1 MTKKAGQIVLLG
13 GRGMLGTDL
22 DRALQQAGFGVE
34 VFDLPDF
41 DITDAGQLRA
51 AVGRSDVIINCAAYT
66 NVDGAEADAESA
78 YDVNAA
84 AVGRLGDLAK
94 ANDSYVVHISTDF
107 VFDGR
112 KSGPYVEQ
120 DAPNPLGAYGRT
132 KYQGE
137 QLLAAGG
144 CRHCIIRVQWTYGAA
159 GANFVSKMIEL
170 SKTRNQL
177 KVIDDQIGSPTA
189 TTEVVGVICELLSRD
204 NPPEGLYHFAA
215 AGQVSRYDQAR
226 FIFDKLGVDID
237 IKPCK
242 TSDYASA
249 AARPL
254 NSRFNCEKIQRL
266 LSAPIRDWQGPLE
279 EFLECL

>member
-51 AVGRSDVIINCAAYT
+51 AAGRSDVIINCASYT
-66 NVDGAEADAESA
+66 NVDGAEADAEAA

-137 QLLAAGG
+137 ELLTAGG
-144 CRHCIIRVQWTYGAA
+144 CRHCIIRAQWTYGAA
-159 GANFVSKMIEL
+159 GNNFVAKMVEL
-170 SKTRNQL
+170 LKTKKQL
-177 KVIDDQIGSPTA
+177 RIVDDQIGSPTA
-189 TTEVVGVICELLSRD
+189 TTEVAGVICELLSRD
-204 NPPEGLYHFAA
+204 KPPEGLYHFAA
-215 AGQVSRYDQAR
+215 VGQVSRYDQAR
-226 FIFDKLGVDID
+226 FIFDKLGIDID

-249 AARPL
+249 AERPL
-254 NSRFNCEKIQRL
+254 NSRFSCEKIQRL
-266 LSAPIRDWQGPLE
+266 LAEPIRDWQGPLE
-279 EFLECL
+279 EFLELL

>member
-22 DRALQQAGFGVE
+22 ERTLQQAGFGVE

-41 DITDAGQLRA
+41 DITDAGQLRT

-66 NVDGAEADAESA
+66 NVDGAESQAESA

-84 AVGRLGDLAK
+84 AVGRLGESAK
-94 ANDSYVVHISTDF
+94 GNDSYVVHISTDF

-112 KSGPYVEQ
+112 RSGPYVEQ

-159 GANFVSKMIEL
+159 GNNFVTKMIEL
-170 SKTRNQL
+170 SKTRKQL
-177 KVIDDQIGSPTA
+177 KVVDDQIGSPTA
-189 TTEVVGVICELLSRD
+189 TTEVAGAVCELLNRD
-204 NPPEGLYHFAA
+204 KPPEGLYHFAA
-215 AGQVSRYDQAR
+215 TGQVSRYDQAR
-226 FIFDKLGVDID
+226 FIFEKLGVDID

-266 LSAPIRDWQGPLE
+266 LSEPIRDWQGPLE
-279 EFLECL
+279 EFLERL

>member
-1 MTKKAGQIVLLG
+1 MTKKAGQVVLLG
-13 GRGMLGTDL
+13 GKGMLGTDL
-22 DRALQQAGFGVE
+22 ENALGQAGFGVE

-41 DITDAGQLRA
+41 DITAAGQLRA
-51 AVGRSDVIINCAAYT
+51 AVGGSDVIINCAAYT
-66 NVDGAEADAESA
+66 NVDGAETEAESA

-84 AVGRLGDLAK
+84 AVGRLGELAK
-94 ANDSYVVHISTDF
+94 ASDSYVVHISTDF

-112 KSGPYVEQ
+112 RSGPYGER
-120 DAPNPLGAYGRT
+120 DAPNPLGVYGRT
-132 KYQGE
+132 KHQGE

-159 GANFVSKMIEL
+159 GSNFVSKMIEL

-177 KVIDDQIGSPTA
+177 TVIDDQIGSPTA
-189 TTEVVGVICELLSRD
+189 TTEVAGVICELLSRD
-204 NPPEGLYHFAA
+204 KPPEGLYHFAA

-237 IKPCK
+237 IRPCK

-249 AARPL
+249 AQRPL

-266 LSAPIRDWQGPLE
+266 LSEPIRDWQGPLE
-279 EFLECL
+279 EFLERL

>member
-1 MTKKAGQIVLLG
+1 MTEKAGQVVLLG

-22 DRALQQAGFGVE
+22 ERTLGQAGFGVE

-51 AVGRSDVIINCAAYT
+51 AAGRSDVIINCAAYT
-66 NVDGAEADAESA
+66 NVDGAESQAESA

-137 QLLAAGG
+137 QLLTAGG
-144 CRHCIIRVQWTYGAA
+144 CRHCIIRIQWTYGAA
-159 GANFVSKMIEL
+159 GNNFVSKMIEL
-170 SKTRNQL
+170 SKTRKQL

-189 TTEVVGVICELLSRD
+189 TMEVAGAVCELLSRD

-226 FIFDKLGVDID
+226 FIFEKLGVDID

-242 TSDYASA
+242 TSDYVTA
-249 AARPL
+249 AQRPL

-266 LSAPIRDWQGPLE
+266 LSEPIREWQGPLE
-279 EFLECL
+279 EFLERL

>member
-1 MTKKAGQIVLLG
+1 MTKKAGQVVLLG

-22 DRALQQAGFGVE
+22 ERTLRQVGFGVE
-34 VFDLPDF
+34 VFDLPEF

-66 NVDGAEADAESA
+66 NVDGAECEAESA

-84 AVGRLGDLAK
+84 AVGRLGELAK
-94 ANDSYVVHISTDF
+94 ANDSYVMHISTDF

-112 KSGPYVEQ
+112 KSGPYVER
-120 DAPNPLGAYGRT
+120 DAPNPLSVYGRT

-159 GANFVSKMIEL
+159 GNNFVARIIEL
-170 SKTRNQL
+170 SKTLNEL

-189 TTEVVGVICELLSRD
+189 TTEVAGVICELLSR
-204 NPPEGLYHFAA
+204 NRPPEGLFHFAA

-266 LSAPIRDWQGPLE
+266 LSEPIRDWRGPLE
-279 EFLECL
+279 EFLERL

>member
-1 MTKKAGQIVLLG
+1 MTQKAGQVVLLG
-13 GRGMLGTDL
+13 GRGMLGTDVE
-22 DRALQQAGFGVE
+22 RTLQQAGFGVE

-66 NVDGAEADAESA
+66 NVDGAESDAESA

-112 KSGPYVEQ
+112 KSGPYGEH
-120 DAPNPLGAYGRT
+120 DAPNPLGVYGRT

-137 QLLAAGG
+137 QLLAAGR

-159 GANFVSKMIEL
+159 GSNFVTKMIEL
-170 SKTRNQL
+170 SKTRKQL

-189 TTEVVGVICELLSRD
+189 TTEVAGVICELLSRD
-204 NPPEGLYHFAA
+204 KPPEGLYHFAA
-215 AGQVSRYDQAR
+215 SGYVSRYDQAR
-226 FIFDKLGVDID
+226 FIFEKLGVDID

-249 AARPL
+249 AQRPL

-266 LSAPIRDWQGPLE
+266 LSEPIRDWQGPLE
-279 EFLECL
+279 EFLERI

>member
-22 DRALQQAGFGVE
+22 ERTLQQAGFGVE

-41 DITDAGQLRA
+41 DITDAGQLRT

-66 NVDGAEADAESA
+66 NVDGAESQAESA

-84 AVGRLGDLAK
+84 AVGRLGESAK
-94 ANDSYVVHISTDF
+94 GNDSYVVHISTDF

-112 KSGPYVEQ
+112 RSGPYVEH
-120 DAPNPLGAYGRT
+120 DAPNPLGVYGRT

-159 GANFVSKMIEL
+159 GNNFVTKMIEL
-170 SKTRNQL
+170 SKTRKQL

-189 TTEVVGVICELLSRD
+189 TTEVAGAVCELLNRD
-204 NPPEGLYHFAA
+204 KPPEGLYHFAA

-226 FIFDKLGVDID
+226 FIFEKLGVDID

-249 AARPL
+249 AERPL

-266 LSAPIRDWQGPLE
+266 LSEPIRDWQGPLE
-279 EFLECL
+279 EFLERL

>member
-1 MTKKAGQIVLLG
+1 MTKKAGQVVLLG
-13 GRGMLGTDL
+13 GKGMLGTDIENVL
-22 DRALQQAGFGVE
+22 RQAGFDVE

-41 DITDAGQLRA
+41 DITDSKQLAG

-66 NVDGAEADAESA
+66 NVDGAESEAESA
-78 YDVNAA
+78 YEVNAA

-94 ANDSYVVHISTDF
+94 ASDSYVMHISTDF

-112 KSGPYVEQ
+112 RSGPYVER
-120 DAPNPLGAYGRT
+120 DAPNPLGVYGRT

-159 GANFVSKMIEL
+159 GSNFVSKMIEL

-177 KVIDDQIGSPTA
+177 TVIDDQIGSPTA
-189 TTEVVGVICELLSRD
+189 TTEAAGAVCELLSRD
-204 NPPEGLYHFAA
+204 RPPEGLYHFAA

-249 AARPL
+249 ATRPL

-266 LSAPIRDWQGPLE
+266 LSEPIRDWQGPLE
-279 EFLECL
+279 EFLERL

>member
-1 MTKKAGQIVLLG
+1 MTKKAGQVVLLG

-22 DRALQQAGFGVE
+22 EKTLRQAGFGVE

-41 DITDAGQLRA
+41 DITDRDQLARA
-51 AVGRSDVIINCAAYT
+51 AGRSDVIINCAAYT
-66 NVDGAEADAESA
+66 NVDGAESQAESA
-78 YDVNAA
+78 YDVNAV

-112 KSGPYVEQ
+112 KSGPYVER
-120 DAPNPLGAYGRT
+120 DAPNPLGVYGRT

-137 QLLAAGG
+137 QLLEAGG

-159 GANFVSKMIEL
+159 GNNFIAKMIEL
-170 SKTRNQL
+170 SKTRKQL
-177 KVIDDQIGSPTA
+177 TVVDDQIGSPTA
-189 TTEVVGVICELLSRD
+189 TTEVAGAVCELLSRD
-204 NPPEGLYHFAA
+204 KPPEGLYHFAA

-226 FIFDKLGVDID
+226 FIFDKLDVDID
-237 IKPCK
+237 IRPCK

-266 LSAPIRDWQGPLE
+266 LSEPIRDWQGPVE
-279 EFLECL
+279 EFLERL

>member
-1 MTKKAGQIVLLG
+1 MTETAGQIVLLG

-22 DRALQQAGFGVE
+22 ERTLRHAGFGVE

-41 DITDAGQLRA
+41 DITDSKQLAGA
-51 AVGRSDVIINCAAYT
+51 AGRSDVIINCAAYT
-66 NVDGAEADAESA
+66 NVDGAESHAEAA
-78 YDVNAA
+78 YEVNAG

-94 ANDSYVVHISTDF
+94 GNDSYVVHISTDF

-112 KSGPYVEQ
+112 KSGPYAEQ
-120 DAPNPLGAYGRT
+120 DAPNPLGVYGRT

-137 QLLAAGG
+137 ELLEAGG

-159 GANFVSKMIEL
+159 GNNFVSKMIEL

-189 TTEVVGVICELLSRD
+189 TTEVAGAVCELLSRD
-204 NPPEGLYHFAA
+204 RPPEGLYHFAA

-226 FIFDKLGVDID
+226 FIFEKLGVDID

-249 AARPL
+249 AQRPL
-254 NSRFNCEKIQRL
+254 NSRFNCEKIQGL
-266 LSAPIRDWQGPLE
+266 LSDPIRDWQGPLE
-279 EFLECL
+279 EFLERL

>member
-1 MTKKAGQIVLLG
+1 MLLG

-22 DRALQQAGFGVE
+22 ERTLRQVGFGVE
-34 VFDLPDF
+34 VFDLPEF

-66 NVDGAEADAESA
+66 NVDGAECEAESA

-84 AVGRLGDLAK
+84 AVGRLGELAK
-94 ANDSYVVHISTDF
+94 ANDSYVMHISTDF

-112 KSGPYVEQ
+112 KSGPYVER
-120 DAPNPLGAYGRT
+120 DAPNPLSVYGRT

-159 GANFVSKMIEL
+159 GNNFVARIIEL
-170 SKTRNQL
+170 SKTLNEL

-189 TTEVVGVICELLSRD
+189 TTEVAGVICELLSR
-204 NPPEGLYHFAA
+204 NRPPEGLFHFAA

-266 LSAPIRDWQGPLE
+266 LSEPIRDWRGPLE
-279 EFLECL
+279 EFLERL

>member
-22 DRALQQAGFGVE
+22 ERTLRQAGFGVE

-41 DITDAGQLRA
+41 DITDSKQLAGA
-51 AVGRSDVIINCAAYT
+51 AGRSDVIINCAAYT
-66 NVDGAEADAESA
+66 NVDGAEAQAESA
-78 YDVNAA
+78 YDVNAV
-84 AVGRLGDLAK
+84 AVGRLGELAK

-112 KSGPYVEQ
+112 KTGPYIEQ
-120 DAPNPLGAYGRT
+120 DAPNPLGVYGRT

-159 GANFVSKMIEL
+159 GNNFVAKMIEL
-170 SKTRNQL
+170 SKTRKQL

-189 TTEVVGVICELLSRD
+189 TTEVAGAVCELLNRD
-204 NPPEGLYHFAA
+204 KPPEGLYHFAA
-215 AGQVSRYDQAR
+215 AGHVSRYDQAR

-249 AARPL
+249 AERPL

-266 LSAPIRDWQGPLE
+266 LSEPIRDWQGPLE
-279 EFLECL
+279 EFLERL